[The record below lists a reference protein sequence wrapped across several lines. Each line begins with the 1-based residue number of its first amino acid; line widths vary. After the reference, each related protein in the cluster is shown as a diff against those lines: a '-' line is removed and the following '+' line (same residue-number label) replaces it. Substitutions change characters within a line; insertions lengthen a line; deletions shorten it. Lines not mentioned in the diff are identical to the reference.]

1 MMASHLDPALCFG
14 SVMHAR
20 HLPVRHR
27 FVYPLFFLRLP
38 LSRLGEADCGL
49 LGIDRPAPMSFRTRD
64 HGPRDG
70 RPLLPWIRELLRA
83 EGLEQVDGEVVLQ
96 TQPRVLGYVFNP
108 VSFWF
113 CHDRAGVLRAV
124 LCEVRNTFGEHH
136 NYLAAHADGRPIGAA
151 EAIWA
156 RKVFHVSPFCSVEGE
171 YRFRFYNRPDRAI
184 ARIDYHDA
192 DGPLLLTSLSGRLEP
207 VDRAAARRA
216 VVAHPLFTV
225 GVIARIHWH
234 ALRLWLARVPL
245 RSKPAPPEAAVTWGD
260 R

>member
-1 MMASHLDPALCFG
+1 
-14 SVMHAR
+14 MHAR

-38 LSRLGEADCGL
+38 LSRLGEADGGL

-83 EGLEQVDGEVVLQ
+83 EGLGHVDGEVVLQ

-113 CHDRAGVLRAV
+113 CHDRNGTLRAV

-136 NYLAAHADGRPIGAA
+136 NYLAAHADGSPIGAA
-151 EAIWA
+151 EALWA
-156 RKVFHVSPFCSVEGE
+156 RKVFHVSPFFPVRGQ
-171 YRFRFYNRPDRAI
+171 YRFRFDQADDLSQV
-184 ARIDYHDA
+184 AIDYFEERRRLLSTRLA
-192 DGPLLLTSLSGRLEP
+192 GQPRPLGRGALARALLRFPLQTF
-207 VDRAAARRA
+207 A
-216 VVAHPLFTV
+216 VV
-225 GVIARIHWH
+225 ARIHWQ
-234 ALRLWLARVPL
+234 ALRLWIKRVPFF
-245 RSKPAPPEAAVTWGD
+245 RKPEPPLQEIT